1 MIKYFITLTTVC
13 TFFACTNPSDKSEN
27 NPNSKNEI
35 IENYSSPQ
43 KLDSINGS
51 GQQVVPVKLVKGV
64 AIFDL
69 KVENNYDELSRQLG
83 QVMGSNIIL
92 MIKGSDGRAYPD
104 AINTISTKYK
114 GSISFSVPKNDTYI
128 IDITT
133 SSLSNWTLKI
143 K

>member
-1 MIKYFITLTTVC
+1 MIKYFIWITACCIL
-13 TFFACTNPSDKSEN
+13 FACKNEANKSVN

-51 GQQVVPVKLVKGV
+51 GQQVVPLKLVKGV

-69 KVENNYDELSRQLG
+69 KVENNYAELSRQLG